1 MKYVYGILNQDYVL
15 LGTANNII
23 SALIIKKRYH
33 KAGFDNIIINDNK
46 IRETKTSQIII
57 L

>member
-1 MKYVYGILNQDYVL
+1 MRYVYGILNHDYVL
-15 LGTANNII
+15 LGTANNIV

-33 KAGFDNIIINDNK
+33 KAGFDSIIINDSK
-46 IRETKTSQIII
+46 IQETKTSQIII

>member
-1 MKYVYGILNQDYVL
+1 MKYIYGILNHDYVL

-33 KAGFDNIIINDNK
+33 KAGFDNIIINDSK
-46 IRETKTSQIII
+46 IQSTKTSQIII